1 VIGARTAEFQR
12 GFAKKGG
19 GRTVDR
25 LTNSHAIWI
34 SSETAFKGK
43 ESIQI
48 VTSRH
53 LNLTQAKVS
62 LRKWSA

>member
-1 VIGARTAEFQR
+1 VIEARTAEFQR
-12 GFAKKGG
+12 GFAEKGG

-25 LTNSHAIWI
+25 LTNRHALWI

-62 LRKWSA
+62 LGETTA